1 MGLSFLL
8 KNFLRGIENYF
19 VIVVREVIEMD
30 IELAVQ
36 SVQAGKETDYKYIVT
51 YYENKIY
58 TTVFRIVRQHDIA
71 QDLVQEI
78 FIKVFYNLHKY
89 KAVGSFNAW
98 LYRIVVNQCYDYLR
112 KQPKQS
118 ILEEIEFIEKQY
130 PENMILQKEQLH
142 QLDQLLHQLD
152 KTEYFI
158 LLLRYV
164 NELSY
169 DEISEVLEI
178 PLNEVRNKLH
188 RSKRKLR
195 QLATTKGGYF
205 HEMQ

>member
-1 MGLSFLL
+1 M
-8 KNFLRGIENYF
+8 RGSENYF
-19 VIVVREVIEMD
+19 VIVVREVIKLD
-30 IELAVQ
+30 IKLAVQ
-36 SVQAGKETDYKYIVT
+36 NVQSGKQTDYSYIVK

-58 TTVFRIVRQHDIA
+58 TTVFRLVRQHDTA

-112 KQPKQS
+112 KQPKQP
-118 ILEEIEFIEKQY
+118 LHGEIESIEIQS
-130 PENMILQKEQLH
+130 PENKILQKEQLQ
-142 QLDQLLHQLD
+142 QLDQLLHHLD

-169 DEISEVLEI
+169 DEISEVLQI

>member
-1 MGLSFLL
+1 MLEKL
-8 KNFLRGIENYF
+8 KDILTENIGNNGIEITEDTVLISDLGLNSLDLVNLSVSVEDEF
-19 VIVVREVIEMD
+19 D
-30 IELAVQ
+30 IEIPDRAI
-36 SVQAGKETDYKYIVT
+36 KDFK
-51 YYENKIY
+51 
-58 TTVFRIVRQHDIA
+58 TVGDV
-71 QDLVQEI
+71 
-78 FIKVFYNLHKY
+78 
-89 KAVGSFNAW
+89 
-98 LYRIVVNQCYDYLR
+98 
-112 KQPKQS
+112 
-118 ILEEIEFIEKQY
+118 IEFIEKQY